1 MYRSNSTSRTG
12 SPRNRRGSAAPA
24 VETSFYWKNAVEL
37 GGCERNRDAPEEGN
51 KGEKHD
57 GHAGAGIVEDAFVTE
72 RAAGSV
78 AVKKREKGEEANLAE
93 V

>member
-1 MYRSNSTSRTG
+1 LYRTD
-12 SPRNRRGSAAPA
+12 A
-24 VETSFYWKNAVEL
+24 VQF
-37 GGCERNRDAPEEGN
+37 GGRERNRDAPEEGN

-57 GHAGAGIVEDAFVTE
+57 GHAGAGIVEDTFVAK
-72 RAAGSV
+72 RASGGV